1 MNTLRVIGWPSVGG
15 RWSGATR
22 RLVGVILA
30 LGLVFGARTAA
41 AGVRVVATLP
51 DLGAIAREVVGDAGT
66 VTVLSFAA
74 EDPHYVDPRPTL
86 LVPLSRAD
94 LLIVNGMELEVGW
107 LPPMLVNAR
116 NPAIQPGGPG
126 YFDASTAVARLEVPK
141 GPVARSEGDV
151 HAQGNP
157 HYAYEPRSG
166 AAVAM
171 TLAARLA
178 RLDPANAQGYVARA
192 TVLKSALLAF
202 ATSERARFDA
212 IPAARRTVVSY
223 HQSLTYLEHWLG
235 LTRLAT
241 IEPLPGIPPSPKHV
255 AAVLSLMKGSS
266 AVVVQEEY
274 RPRATSE
281 RLAQLTSC
289 QLVIIP
295 GGAREAE
302 RYLDRLRRTTDA
314 LHAAMVE

>member
-1 MNTLRVIGWPSVGG
+1 MGIAVGPSCRAGVG
-15 RWSGATR
+15 R
-22 RLVGVILA
+22 RL
-30 LGLVFGARTAA
+30 LGLFVLASIVTGARTAA
-41 AGVRVVATLP
+41 AQGVRVVATLP

-66 VTVLSFAA
+66 VTVLSVAS
-74 EDPHYVDPRPTL
+74 EDPHFVDPRPTL

-157 HYAYEPRSG
+157 HFAYEPRSG

-178 RLDPANAQGYVARA
+178 RIDPAHAAGYVARA
-192 TVLKSALLAF
+192 KALKDALLAF
-202 ATSERARFDA
+202 ATAERARFEA
-212 IPAARRTVVSY
+212 IAPARRAVVSY

-235 LTRLAT
+235 LTRVAT

-255 AAVLSLMKGSS
+255 ATVLSLMKSS
-266 AVVVQEEY
+266 PAVVVQEEY

-281 RLAQLTSC
+281 RLAQLTST

-295 GGAREAE
+295 GGAREGEA
-302 RYLDRLRRTTDA
+302 YLERLRRTTDA
-314 LHAAMVE
+314 LHAAMVK